1 MQTQSVAK
9 TADHMEEERQADTA
23 KQEVQ
28 QISSATSEDR
38 RRSLFA
44 DILCRMCH
52 RQQTVFREKKR
63 KKEKVCD
70 DFVKSLSIYMQI
82 VKAPR
87 LMGNVLL
94 LDCG

>member
-1 MQTQSVAK
+1 
-9 TADHMEEERQADTA
+9 MEEERQADTA

-28 QISSATSEDR
+28 QISSAASEDR
-38 RRSLFA
+38 RRSSFA

-52 RQQTVFREKKR
+52 RQQTVVFR

-70 DFVKSLSIYMQI
+70 DFLKSLSIYMQI

-94 LDCG
+94 LDCGVDRLRLLSQTLALL